1 MEEDYGEDH
10 CELRAH
16 TIERIKR
23 TGAPVNWVALE
34 NTIFVQTHNL
44 SVSAHTSRPHAAA
57 LFIDFI
63 LSAEGMKAAREV
75 QLVPSRVDAP
85 SDFLQGKGYTMH
97 PVPLYGDREI
107 KLYKDLLVKGYK

>member
-1 MEEDYGEDH
+1 LHGLDH
-10 CELRAH
+10 
-16 TIERIKR
+16 RI
-23 TGAPVNWVALE
+23 
-34 NTIFVQTHNL
+34 VQPAMTC
-44 SVSAHTSRPHAAA
+44 SDAAA
-57 LFIDFI
+57 LFVDFI

-107 KLYKDLLVKGYK
+107 KLYKELLAKGYK